1 MNILN
6 LAAELRRDQQEVA
19 DRKLLTRK
27 TLLERMYT
35 LRINQ
40 RLRTYCRHEVPETS
54 TLKLQ

>member
-27 TLLERMYT
+27 GMLERMCT

-40 RLRTYCRHEVPETS
+40 RLRTYCRHEVPETP

>member
-27 TLLERMYT
+27 TLLERMHT

-40 RLRTYCRHEVPETS
+40 RLRTYCRHEVPVKE
-54 TLKLQ
+54 Q